1 MIDFCLLGTSGM
13 TPLVNRHLSSGM
25 LRYNG
30 NSILIDCGEGTQVAI
45 KKQGWSFKDI
55 NLICLTHFHADH
67 TTGLPGL
74 LASMANAE
82 KDDSLIIIGPKG
94 VKRLIDAV
102 LIMAPK
108 LPFTLKVIEITSE
121 KEILSLL
128 GLNITA
134 FRVQHGVT
142 CLGYSFVLT
151 RSGKFD
157 VEMAKKNKIPESLWS
172 KLQSEK
178 VMEYE
183 GRILT
188 QSMIMGKPRKGIK
201 LTYVTDSRPCT
212 SIIDN
217 AKDSDL
223 FICEGMY
230 GTAIDMPNAIK
241 NHHMIFAE
249 AAQLA
254 KMAGVTE
261 MWLTHYSPSINKP
274 ADFLR
279 EATYVFRNT
288 TLGKDGMQKTLKYV
302 DEL

>member
-1 MIDFCLLGTSGM
+1 MPYPQIDYM
-13 TPLVNRHLSSGM
+13 EE
-25 LRYNG
+25 
-30 NSILIDCGEGTQVAI
+30 D
-45 KKQGWSFKDI
+45 
-55 NLICLTHFHADH
+55 
-67 TTGLPGL
+67 
-74 LASMANAE
+74 
-82 KDDSLIIIGPKG
+82 
-94 VKRLIDAV
+94 KRLI
-102 LIMAPK
+102 
-108 LPFTLKVIEITSE
+108 
-121 KEILSLL
+121 
-128 GLNITA
+128 
-134 FRVQHGVT
+134 R
-142 CLGYSFVLT
+142 Y
-151 RSGKFD
+151 

-178 VMEYE
+178 VIEYE

>member
-151 RSGKFD
+151 RPGKFD

-178 VMEYE
+178 VIEYE

-274 ADFLR
+274 TDFLR